1 MFRHTLTAAS
11 AAVLALAVGV
21 LAAGCS
27 SGPSSPGV
35 ASLGSSSTSATTT
48 ANNANDSGFQKALQ
62 FSACMRSHGVKNFPD
77 PKQGGG
83 GGVQLQINK
92 ASGIDP
98 QSPSFQNAQKA
109 CQKLMPGGGP
119 KGGATNFDPT
129 KISAWTTCMRQH
141 GLPNFPD
148 PTNTGDGLKLDLSGT
163 GITPQKMSPAMN
175 ACRSKFPGG
184 GMEIS
189 DGNGSGAGVAG
200 GGGS

>member
-27 SGPSSPGV
+27 SAPPSPGV
-35 ASLGSSSTSATTT
+35 ASLGSSTSATTT

-77 PKQGGG
+77 PKQAG
-83 GGVQLQINK
+83 GGVQLQIGKN
-92 ASGIDP
+92 SGIDP
-98 QSPSFQNAQKA
+98 QSPAFQNAQKA

-119 KGGATNFDPT
+119 KGGGTPFDPT

-148 PTNTGDGLKLDLSGT
+148 PTNTGSGLKLDLTGT
-163 GITPQKMSPAMN
+163 GIDPSKMSTALS
-175 ACRSKFPGG
+175 ACRPKFPGG
-184 GMEIS
+184 TMQMTA
-189 DGNGSGAGVAG
+189 GSGSGGNAAVGG

>member
-27 SGPSSPGV
+27 SDPSSPGV
-35 ASLGSSSTSATTT
+35 ASLGSPSTSATTT
-48 ANNANDSGFQKALQ
+48 ANNANSGFQKALQ

-77 PKQGGG
+77 PSQNG
-83 GGVQLQINK
+83 GGVQLKIGK
-92 ASGIDP
+92 SSGIDP
-98 QSPSFQNAQKA
+98 QSPTFQAAQKA

-119 KGGATNFDPT
+119 KGGGAPLDPT

-148 PTNTGDGLKLDLSGT
+148 PTNNGDGLKLDLSGT
-163 GITPQKMSPAMN
+163 GITPEKMQPALN
-175 ACRSKFPGG
+175 ACRSKSPGG
-184 GMEIS
+184 GMEITDGS
-189 DGNGSGAGVAG
+189 GNGGAAVNG